1 MRAALAEHFLDQGSC
16 GMNISPEH
24 RVLEHQ
30 ERLVD
35 ASGLLG
41 VKLDRLTQFVPAQN
55 TVAQTALNQARR
67 AAAALPEVA
76 HDTALAMNMG
86 TAWNHRQKARKHDPN
101 KSRVV
106 LADITNCRVDRKK
119 GMDGTC
125 GHHCSRRDTA
135 RTSWERLCESPERRL
150 TDSCKKS
157 E

>member
-106 LADITNCRVDRKK
+106 LADITMPHQLSCRSQK
-119 GMDGTC
+119 GHGRHMRTPLLAS
-125 GHHCSRRDTA
+125 GHRSHLLGATV
-135 RTSWERLCESPERRL
+135 
-150 TDSCKKS
+150 
-157 E
+157 